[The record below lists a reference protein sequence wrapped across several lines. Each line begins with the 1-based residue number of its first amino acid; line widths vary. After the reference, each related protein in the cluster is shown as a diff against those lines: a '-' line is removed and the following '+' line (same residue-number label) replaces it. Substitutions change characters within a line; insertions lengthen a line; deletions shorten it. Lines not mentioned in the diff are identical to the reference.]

1 MKNRRLIGL
10 PLAIVVLS
18 FLMLTT
24 VTLIGQGAEL
34 QETTVEYFED
44 DTEEQEQ
51 STDSQLLLILGVALG
66 FLLVMV
72 RRQP

>member
-10 PLAIVVLS
+10 LFAIVVLS

-24 VTLIGQGAEL
+24 VTLIGEGAEL
-34 QETTVEYFED
+34 QETTVGQFEENS
-44 DTEEQEQ
+44 EEQEK
-51 STDSQLLLILGVALG
+51 STDLQLLSFLGVALG

>member
-1 MKNRRLIGL
+1 MKYRRLIGL

-24 VTLIGQGAEL
+24 VTLIGQGAEIQQTSL
-34 QETTVEYFED
+34 EYFED
-44 DTEEQEQ
+44 DTEEQDE
-51 STDSQLLLILGVALG
+51 STDPQLLSLVLGVLG

-72 RRQP
+72 RRQQ